1 MLAQARRWDVSDRRW
16 ALSAT
21 SPSTGWLR
29 EISPDLIEQ
38 QHIKTKKPPIV
49 SIIFTDGI
57 WREAVQQV
65 ADHAVAEGA
74 YDITVSSI
82 PWPHSQVDGG

>member
-1 MLAQARRWDVSDRRW
+1 MSDRRW

-29 EISPDLIEQ
+29 GISPDLIEE

-49 SIIFTDGI
+49 SIVFAEGI
-57 WREAVQQV
+57 GRDAVQHV
-65 ADHAVAEGA
+65 ADHAEAEGA
-74 YDITVSSI
+74 YGVSVSSV
-82 PWPHSQVDGG
+82 PWPRSQVEGGPSA